1 MSATGSGEA
10 SDTPPSLPTTSNVE
24 PKPLE
29 VCGLPC
35 FDPKGEPTTLSFR
48 WKRWKRAFNLYVA
61 LKGVT
66 NQVQKV
72 VVLLHSGGM
81 DLQEIFYTLAPEDE
95 AQNNFDNC
103 LTILDN
109 YFTPKVNKLF
119 ERLEFRQLAHLQGET
134 TDQFVCRLRQKAVLC
149 EFDKVDEAIQDQL
162 IEKCRD
168 PELRRK
174 FLEKAQDGTL
184 TVLQDM
190 A

>member
-10 SDTPPSLPTTSNVE
+10 SDMPPSLPTTSNVE

-29 VCGLPC
+29 VRGLPC

-48 WKRWKRAFNLYVA
+48 WKRWKRAFHLYMA

-119 ERLEFRQLAHLQGET
+119 ERHEFRQLAQLQGET
-134 TDQFVCRLRQKAVLC
+134 TDQFGMYLQEYIQAIC
-149 EFDKVDEAIQDQL
+149 EN
-162 IEKCRD
+162 
-168 PELRRK
+168 
-174 FLEKAQDGTL
+174 
-184 TVLQDM
+184 
-190 A
+190 